1 MYKDNRTLLL
11 LYPFI
16 VYRYHIHIIIY
27 ISFYHLSPV
36 KTLCIYVYCIYFKV
50 VAWPWV
56 IYYKKFKNKWFTQG
70 SIKHTI
76 LEQDTVRRLETP
88 EISMIGRAVC
98 YSFSGNLL
106 TFYLYQ
112 RLKTKN
118 VDFLQWLN
126 IFLWLQFIKLCK
138 LSF

>member
-1 MYKDNRTLLL
+1 MSVHLLRAKISA
-11 LYPFI
+11 FI
-16 VYRYHIHIIIY
+16 FVFVWSLTSLAFTTMIFTTIGT
-27 ISFYHLSPV
+27 SFCNAVKPYFSFDQGDMEEGRSVLSVQP
-36 KTLCIYVYCIYFKV
+36 LSV

-98 YSFSGNLL
+98 YSFSDGDL
-106 TFYLYQ
+106 
-112 RLKTKN
+112 
-118 VDFLQWLN
+118 
-126 IFLWLQFIKLCK
+126 
-138 LSF
+138 